1 MLEEEDLDFVTEHN
15 VSEIH
20 SAVLIDREVDMVTP
34 LLTQFTY
41 EGLIDELFGI
51 NNNII
56 RVNPRILERDD
67 TTQQV
72 SLLLNSSSD
81 PVYQEIR
88 DLNFCVLKSLLR
100 QKLAYINETYQ
111 EKDTKNTVTDI
122 KNYIPKL
129 KKAKNEAEK
138 AHNHLNLAVYIT
150 QETMKNPFFNLNLE
164 IEHEI
169 IQEPNDHILEY
180 IESLIGKDEPLHLVL
195 KLL

>member
-1 MLEEEDLDFVTEHN
+1 M
-15 VSEIH
+15 
-20 SAVLIDREVDMVTP
+20 
-34 LLTQFTY
+34 
-41 EGLIDELFGI
+41 
-51 NNNII
+51 
-56 RVNPRILERDD
+56 
-67 TTQQV
+67 
-72 SLLLNSSSD
+72 LNSSSD

-195 KLL
+195 KLLWLMSLTSNGLKPRSFDFFRKEILQTYGFDKILSIANLEKAGLLKKQESKSTWDRTKK